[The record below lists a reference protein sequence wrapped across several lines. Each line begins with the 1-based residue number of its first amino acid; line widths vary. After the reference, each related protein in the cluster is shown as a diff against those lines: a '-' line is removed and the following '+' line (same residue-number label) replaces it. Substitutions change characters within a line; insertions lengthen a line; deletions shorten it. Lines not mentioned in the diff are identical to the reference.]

1 MFVRLI
7 SPISGQ
13 NFNTIYLK
21 MNGLL
26 PTFTL
31 YINQNN
37 MENRRSIILAVSL
50 ILAVINYSR
59 IVGNENIRTVQF
71 LSIFAIGAISG
82 LLLQQIIA
90 RFKEK

>member
-1 MFVRLI
+1 
-7 SPISGQ
+7 
-13 NFNTIYLK
+13 
-21 MNGLL
+21 
-26 PTFTL
+26 
-31 YINQNN
+31 
-37 MENRRSIILAVSL
+37 MENRRTTILAVSL